1 MSVGLPAIAII
12 EFDAM
17 VKAAYQGSG
26 KLRSRVRVKTGVVG
40 SSAKFRRFNKGMAT
54 PRITQTDV
62 VPMNITYGEATAAMQ
77 DWVAAEY
84 SDLFDQ
90 AATNIDERPVVATNI
105 AGAIGRRE
113 DQMIID
119 VLEANAGS
127 PDVDTAVGGAA
138 SGLNMAK
145 IRRAKK
151 ILDDRAVPNTDRTF
165 VHSAAGLETLLGITE
180 VTSSDYNS
188 IKALVQG
195 EINTWVGF
203 LWVMI
208 ETRAEGGLAYAAT
221 LRSNFAFHKDAV
233 GLAIGIDFRTEV
245 NYIAEKTSWLANGLF
260 KAGATVIDPL
270 GVVEVQTTEP

>member
-12 EFDAM
+12 EFDAA

-26 KLRSRVRVKTGVVG
+26 KLRQRVRVKTGIVG
-40 SSAKFRRFNKGMAT
+40 SSCKFRRYNKGMAT

-62 VPMNITYGEATAAMQ
+62 TPMNTTYGEATANMA
-77 DWVAAEY
+77 DWTAAEY
-84 SDLFDQ
+84 TDVFDQ
-90 AATNIDERPVVATNI
+90 QTTNIEERPVVATNI

-119 VLEANAGS
+119 ALEANAGS
-127 PDVDTAVGGAA
+127 PDVDTGVGGATT
-138 SGLNMAK
+138 GMNMAK
-145 IRRAKK
+145 IRKAKRL
-151 ILDDRAVPNTDRTF
+151 LDDRAVPNTDRTF
-165 VHSAAGLETLLGITE
+165 VHSAAGLEQLLGITE

-203 LWVMI
+203 MWVMI
-208 ETRAEGGLAYAAT
+208 ETRAEGGLALAAT

-233 GLAIGIDFRTEV
+233 GLGIGIDFRTEV
-245 NYIAEKTSWLANGLF
+245 NYVPEKTSWLANGLF
-260 KAGATVIDPL
+260 KAGAVVIDPL
-270 GVVEVQTTEP
+270 GVVEVQTTET

>member
-40 SSAKFRRFNKGMAT
+40 SSCRFRRYNKGMAT

-62 VPMNITYGEATAAMQ
+62 TPMNTTYGEATATMQ
-77 DWVAAEY
+77 DWVAPEY
-84 SDLFDQ
+84 TDIFDQ
-90 AATNIDERPVVATNI
+90 AATNIEERPVVATNI

-151 ILDDRAVPNTDRTF
+151 ILDDRAVPTTDRTF
-165 VHSAAGLETLLGITE
+165 VHSAAGLEALLGITE

-208 ETRAEGGLAYAAT
+208 ETRTEGGLAYAAT

-245 NYIAEKTSWLANGLF
+245 NYVPEKTSWLANGLF

-270 GVVEVQTTEP
+270 GVVEVQTTET